1 MATHT
6 IQMNIPSR
14 VVLNSDIEFD
24 VHSNESKLGTL
35 RISKGSIEWAPAHFA
50 HGFHMEWEKFDHLMR
65 QEGRH

>member
-6 IQMNIPSR
+6 IHMTMPAR

-35 RISKGSIEWAPAHFA
+35 RISKGSIEWAPANFA
-50 HGFHMEWEKFDHLMR
+50 HGFHMDWEKFDLIMR
-65 QEGRH
+65 QEGKH